1 MSENNLLVTAATCS
15 QQPVSDIVQMRA
27 IEVPASSYCDN
38 HLDWH
43 TSYIAIVILQ
53 QLCFVFHSY
62 QSCCPANDSVVKTDL
77 ENCREALP
85 VSEVCP
91 SQTRH
96 LASVSVMLF
105 RSCHLIL
112 MLFVSSTNYLR
123 KLRSLSQRDD
133 LQTISV
139 DCIIT
144 IPASDYRF
152 LLALSFQPSSHDQ
165 GQLSRQTAPPPPR
178 ATLLFHYWRL
188 PMKQHHPTF
197 PPPHHHHNH

>member
-1 MSENNLLVTAATCS
+1 MSENNLLVTASTCN

-62 QSCCPANDSVVKTDL
+62 QSCWPANDSVVKTDL

-112 MLFVSSTNYLR
+112 MLFVSSTNYFQIVRRQCYSPSQKGDLR
-123 KLRSLSQRDD
+123 IVASI
-133 LQTISV
+133 TTSV
-139 DCIIT
+139 DCII
-144 IPASDYRF
+144 PASDYPSLF
-152 LLALSFQPSSHDQ
+152 ALSFQPSSHDQ
-165 GQLSRQTAPPPPR
+165 GQLSRQTALPS
-178 ATLLFHYWRL
+178 LLVQLFFSTSAFR
-188 PMKQHHPTF
+188 
-197 PPPHHHHNH
+197 